1 MKKNKWKVFGSVLL
15 LAVCS
20 LVIVQERNRQDG
32 MASSKKMEDVTITV
46 YSDYPTYDSLK
57 DLENDSTYIVEG
69 QYTGLLST
77 WNVDRLPSD
86 PSQEDPTSYSEGRK
100 YGFTVSRVLKG
111 EDVPEEIEINKV
123 YSVQAK
129 YLDENGEEIAY
140 QLPTQYYTEPQIGET
155 YLLFLNYDAECSG
168 TYFSVG
174 EPGEIMMGSD
184 GLSKTCSNLFN
195 PPANQP
201 EMLTTYAE
209 GENTIYRISFPRE
222 RREDLYQDFLSG
234 IPWEELLDQVKAA
247 AE

>member
-1 MKKNKWKVFGSVLL
+1 MKKNKWKAFGSALL
-15 LAVCS
+15 LAVGS
-20 LVIVQERNRQDG
+20 LVVVQALNRQDG

-111 EDVPEEIEINKV
+111 EDVPEEIEINEV

-140 QLPTQYYTEPQIGET
+140 QLPIQYYTEPQIGET

-168 TYFSVG
+168 TYFS
-174 EPGEIMMGSD
+174 
-184 GLSKTCSNLFN
+184 
-195 PPANQP
+195 A
-201 EMLTTYAE
+201 
-209 GENTIYRISFPRE
+209 
-222 RREDLYQDFLSG
+222 
-234 IPWEELLDQVKAA
+234 
-247 AE
+247 

>member
-86 PSQEDPTSYSEGRK
+86 PSQEDPTSYSERRK

-168 TYFSVG
+168 TYFSAG

-184 GLSKTCSNLFN
+184 GLSETCSNLFN

-234 IPWEELLDQVKAA
+234 IPWEELLDQVKAV

>member
-20 LVIVQERNRQDG
+20 LVIVQGRNRHDG
-32 MASSKKMEDVTITV
+32 MVSSKNIEEVTITV

-77 WNVDRLPSD
+77 WNADRLPSD

-168 TYFSVG
+168 TYFSAG

-184 GLSKTCSNLFN
+184 GLSETCSNLFN

>member
-1 MKKNKWKVFGSVLL
+1 MKKNRWKVFASVLL
-15 LAVCS
+15 LAACS
-20 LVIVQERNRQDG
+20 LAAVRCLNRPDS
-32 MASSKKMEDVTITV
+32 AEPSKKMEDVTITI
-46 YSDYPTYDSLK
+46 YSDYPTYDNLADLAK
-57 DLENDSTYIVEG
+57 DSSYIVEG
-69 QYTGLLST
+69 KYTGLLST

-100 YGFTVSRVLKG
+100 YGFTVSHVLKG

-129 YLDENGEEIAY
+129 YSGDNGEEIAY

-174 EPGEIMMGSD
+174 EPGEIVLGSD
-184 GLSKTCSNLFN
+184 GLSETCSNLFN
-195 PPANQP
+195 PPADQP

-209 GENTIYRISFPRE
+209 GEDTIYRISFPIE
-222 RREDLYQDFLSG
+222 KREDLYQDFLSG
-234 IPWEELLDQVKAA
+234 ISWEELLSRVESIAK
-247 AE
+247 